1 MSLWCRLPGSGTF
14 GHPGVLV
21 SLLQH
26 PRHQEDRVTDSHQ
39 ADDQPTPR
47 IPDYPIELPPLLPGQ
62 VLTRTMV
69 HPDELNPRG
78 FLITCACC
86 GASRD
91 WLLVN
96 IAQRVYVRCRC
107 THEWAEPD
115 LDVETFDNLFSYI
128 EAIWGSYTD
137 AVRANG
143 FDGFLAG
150 TVWNE

>member
-1 MSLWCRLPGSGTF
+1 M
-14 GHPGVLV
+14 
-21 SLLQH
+21 
-26 PRHQEDRVTDSHQ
+26 TDPHQ

-69 HPDELNPRG
+69 HPDELNPCG
-78 FLITCACC
+78 FLITCTCC
-86 GASRD
+86 GATRD
-91 WLLVN
+91 WFLVN
-96 IAQRVYVRCRC
+96 VAQRVYVRCRC
-107 THEWAEPD
+107 AHEWAEPD
-115 LDVETFDNLFSYI
+115 LDLQTFDELFSHV

-150 TVWNE
+150 TVWSE